1 MGYIWSYTIA
11 TQMSSVVSLS
21 CRIWQRLLKLKN
33 SFKKS
38 ILKSLLELENLKP
51 QPDIKNQ
58 NLHFNKIST

>member
-1 MGYIWSYTIA
+1 MGYTWSYTIA

-21 CRIWQRLLKLKN
+21 WRIWPRVLKLKN

-51 QPDIKNQ
+51 QPRYEESESA
-58 NLHFNKIST
+58 F

>member
-1 MGYIWSYTIA
+1 MGYTWPYTIA

-21 CRIWQRLLKLKN
+21 CRIWPRLLKCKN

-51 QPDIKNQ
+51 QPRYKESESA
-58 NLHFNKIST
+58 F